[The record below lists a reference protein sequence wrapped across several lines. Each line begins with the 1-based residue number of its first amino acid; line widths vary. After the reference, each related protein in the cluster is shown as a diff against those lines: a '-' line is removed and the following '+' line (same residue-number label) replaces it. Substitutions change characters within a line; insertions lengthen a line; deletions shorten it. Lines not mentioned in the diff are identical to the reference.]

1 MTATAAQP
9 KERAIASMPTWKVR
23 RREAVLAGLA
33 SMVCLASEGA
43 RAGPRAPTDDRS
55 VRVVLRTAIGRIDLA
70 IDVERAPLSGG
81 DFLRYV
87 ERGLYDGGGFY
98 RVVRPD
104 NDSSSVQIAVVQG
117 GVIDPA
123 KQLPPIAHEPTNRTG
138 ILHRDGVI
146 SLARS
151 DVGTGTA
158 AAFFICI
165 GDQPELDFGGRRQP
179 DGQGFAAFG
188 RVSVGMSVVRKIWQM
203 NVAKADAENAM
214 NGQMLA
220 APVLFRS
227 VRRT

>member
-1 MTATAAQP
+1 MRARWSPRHDGNRGATEGARDSFHAHLEGSATRGSP
-9 KERAIASMPTWKVR
+9 R
-23 RREAVLAGLA
+23 RTGFDGLPRQRR
-33 SMVCLASEGA
+33 CA

-165 GDQPELDFGGRRQP
+165 GDQPELDFGGR
-179 DGQGFAAFG
+179 
-188 RVSVGMSVVRKIWQM
+188 
-203 NVAKADAENAM
+203 
-214 NGQMLA
+214 
-220 APVLFRS
+220 
-227 VRRT
+227 